1 MDEQGSNLALLFS
14 VTMRKW
20 HYFLWK
26 NESLTTR
33 KSVSSPPKA
42 GLQNTEL
49 LPKSPE
55 RCPRNEDINR
65 SRLGRSSRLISTH
78 VRCLCCCLLHRIL
91 YLSRWT
97 KSEKTQKRT
106 TRGGASRNP
115 NSSKTA

>member
-1 MDEQGSNLALLFS
+1 KGEPFHFCLVSPCASGISFCGKAEVLQ
-14 VTMRKW
+14 
-20 HYFLWK
+20 
-26 NESLTTR
+26 NE
-33 KSVSSPPKA
+33 KSVPNPPKA

-55 RCPRNEDINR
+55 RCPRNEDFNR

-78 VRCLCCCLLHRIL
+78 VRCLCCYLLHLIL
-91 YLSRWT
+91 HLSRWT